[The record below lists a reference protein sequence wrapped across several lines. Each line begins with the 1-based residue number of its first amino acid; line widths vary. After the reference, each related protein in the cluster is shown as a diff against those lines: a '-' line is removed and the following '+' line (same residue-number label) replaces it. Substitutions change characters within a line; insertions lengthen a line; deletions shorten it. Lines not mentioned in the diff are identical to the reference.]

1 MTEAAQDWLSRDGAE
16 TLARRIEGYWRE
28 QGTRVVVWLVPMRGG
43 AGGCPSVWRRTCRNR
58 PTSRREFRALP

>member
-1 MTEAAQDWLSRDGAE
+1 MTEAAQDWLSRDGGE

-43 AGGCPSVWRRTCRNR
+43 AGRRLAFGLASNLSKQAHQPPRI
-58 PTSRREFRALP
+58 